1 MDVIAQKF
9 PKTIRVFGYL
19 GIIIGFLGMGALAFE
34 LVKNLVTVFIVKEA
48 VPGVVPV
55 LPIKVE
61 GVFYVPFFYWII
73 SIFIIAV
80 VHEFAHGVVARAH
93 NISVKSSGFAFLGI
107 LVPIIPAAF
116 VEPDEED
123 LGKEKTRKQL
133 AVFAAGP
140 FSNII
145 LAFLS
150 LGIFILI
157 ANFALGPMIQQT
169 GVEIS
174 GYYVVDNVTS
184 PAEDAGVQVGEVITK
199 INAKE
204 MKTVQEF
211 RDYLGKEVKAGETVE
226 LVTNR
231 TSYQITL
238 KQKPGDGEEPYLGVY
253 VKQGSE
259 INPGF
264 KEKYGSI
271 IPAVVIW
278 IIGLFYWLYLLNLGI
293 GIFNLVPIGPIDGGR
308 MLKTCLEAIMKNKKA
323 AHAVWKYISLFFL
336 AILLTLLVL
345 GFVK

>member
-1 MDVIAQKF
+1 MDAESVAAVIFVFLLSIFLFRKRKAIQWNGFFPVAYFAMLRTKLGLRYMDVIAQKF

-150 LGIFILI
+150 LLIFILI

-264 KEKYGSI
+264 KEK
-271 IPAVVIW
+271 
-278 IIGLFYWLYLLNLGI
+278 
-293 GIFNLVPIGPIDGGR
+293 
-308 MLKTCLEAIMKNKKA
+308 
-323 AHAVWKYISLFFL
+323 
-336 AILLTLLVL
+336 
-345 GFVK
+345 

>member
-1 MDVIAQKF
+1 M
-9 PKTIRVFGYL
+9 RR
-19 GIIIGFLGMGALAFE
+19 
-34 LVKNLVTVFIVKEA
+34 TV
-48 VPGVVPV
+48 
-55 LPIKVE
+55 L
-61 GVFYVPFFYWII
+61 
-73 SIFIIAV
+73 
-80 VHEFAHGVVARAH
+80 
-93 NISVKSSGFAFLGI
+93 FAFLGI